1 MAQTTISHYSI
12 IKKLGAGGMGEVYL
26 AQDTRLD
33 RKVALKLLLAE
44 FTNNEERLRRFV
56 QEAKAAAALSHPNI
70 AHIYEVG
77 EADGTHY
84 IAMEFVDGDTLTAK
98 IQSDTHP
105 LRTLLKYLS
114 QVAEGLAK
122 AHAAGIVHR
131 DLKPDNIMIT
141 RDGYAKILDF
151 GIAKLVG
158 TKGALSATGE
168 DLTERATA
176 LIPAQPLSTAGTV
189 IGTVGYMSPEQAQGK
204 LVDQRSD
211 IFSFGCILYE
221 AATRRRPFEG
231 DSVIDTLHKIIYS
244 PAPPITDFNPS
255 APADLQRIVRR
266 CLAKDPEKRY
276 QTIRDVA
283 NDLEDLRREIESYSQ
298 VEYSVAPKGISTSG
312 AGASETAS
320 RQPEAKSSDVQA
332 HSISSAE
339 YLVSEIKRHKLAALL
354 ALLIVAIAA
363 VGVSFY
369 LHARNTELAIESIA
383 VLPFVNQ
390 NNDPDMD
397 YNSDGLTEGIINSLT
412 HLPNLK
418 VIARSSVFRY
428 KGKETDPLTAGKELG
443 VRAVLTGRLAQ
454 RGDSLLISAELVDVR
469 DNKQLWGEQYS
480 RRVSDLLTVQ
490 REIAGEITNG
500 LKLKLSGEQQTR
512 VTKHYTDNPEAYQLY
527 LRGRFYWNKRTG
539 EALKKSIEYFN
550 QAVEKDPRYALAYAG
565 LADAY
570 GLLPSYSAGSP
581 EESFPK
587 AKAAAK
593 RAIELDDSLA
603 EAHTS
608 LANAIFIYDW
618 NLSEAI
624 REFQRAIELNPNYP
638 TAHHW
643 YSDGP
648 LLVMGRFDDAIAEMK
663 RAQEL
668 DPLSLIINA
677 EIGVNYY
684 FAGEYDRSI
693 EQLRKTLEMDPN
705 FYFAHYNLGIAYE
718 LKGDFR
724 EALLECETA
733 RRLGDDPSV
742 LCLTG
747 HVLALSGKRDEASK
761 TLDEM
766 KEISKQRYLSAYL
779 FARVYAA
786 LGDKDQAFQW
796 LEKSYQDHAVDLC
809 LFKID
814 PQMQNLRTDPRFADL
829 VRRVGL

>member
-1 MAQTTISHYSI
+1 LAQTTISHYSI

-33 RKVALKLLLAE
+33 RKVALKLLLSE
-44 FTNNEERLRRFV
+44 FVSNEDRLRRFV

-98 IQSDTHP
+98 IQSDNHP
-105 LRTLLKYLS
+105 LNTLLKYLS

-122 AHAAGIVHR
+122 AHAVGIVHR
-131 DLKPDNIMIT
+131 DLKPDNVMIT

-158 TKGALSATGE
+158 TKGAPGTTGE

-244 PAPPITDFNPS
+244 PAPPITDLNPS

-283 NDLEDLRREIESYSQ
+283 NDLEDLRRDKESDLATARR
-298 VEYSVAPKGISTSG
+298 VPLEGISTAG

-320 RQPEAKSSDVQA
+320 RQPEAESSDVHA
-332 HSISSAE
+332 HSTSSAE
-339 YLVSEIKRHKLAALL
+339 YLVTEIKRHKLAALFV
-354 ALLIVAIAA
+354 LLIVTIAA

-369 LHARNTELAIESIA
+369 LHARNTEVAIESIA
-383 VLPFVNQ
+383 VLPFANQ

-397 YNSDGLTEGIINSLT
+397 YSSDGLTEGIINSLT

-454 RGDSLLISAELVDVR
+454 RGDSLLVSAELVDVR

-490 REIAGEITNG
+490 REIANEITNG
-500 LKLKLSGEQQTR
+500 LKLKLSGEQHTR

-550 QAVEKDPRYALAYAG
+550 QAVEKDPGYALAYAG

-593 RAIELDDSLA
+593 KAIELDDSLA

-618 NLSEAI
+618 KLPEAI
-624 REFQRAIELNPNYP
+624 KEFQRAIELNPNYA

-684 FAGEYDRSI
+684 FAGQYDRSI
-693 EQLRKTLEMDPN
+693 EQLRKTIEMEPN

-733 RRLGDDPSV
+733 KRLGDDPSV
-742 LCLTG
+742 LSLTG
-747 HVLALSGKRDEASK
+747 HVLAMSGNRDEALK

-766 KEISKQRYLSAYL
+766 KELSKQRYLSAYL

-814 PQMQNLRTDPRFADL
+814 PQMENLRTDPRFAEL
-829 VRRVGL
+829 VRRIGL